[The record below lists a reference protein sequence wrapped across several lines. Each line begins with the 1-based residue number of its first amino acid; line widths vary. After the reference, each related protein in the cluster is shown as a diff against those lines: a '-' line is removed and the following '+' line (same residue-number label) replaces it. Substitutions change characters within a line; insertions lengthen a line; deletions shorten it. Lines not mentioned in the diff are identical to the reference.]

1 MKKIINNTGAT
12 FWKNPIAPYA
22 AYTIT
27 EFELKEEL
35 SIETLQ
41 HALNDTL
48 VAYPRIAYGCTTE
61 DGKLYCIENNLPL
74 EVQVAEK
81 PLLPNGDTLNG
92 HLISVALWQKRLV
105 IICNH
110 TLTDGTGAKLF
121 ISFMMQR
128 YAELAAGTAAEITGP
143 LYDEDLMN
151 EELDVSK
158 IECPKD
164 FQLDPPNPPSLRY
177 VQPKHEIVYTSDGFR
192 ISEEGFMS
200 FVKEN
205 KTSPTVALGAL
216 MAKQILNAMPE
227 SDSPV
232 VFDLA
237 TNLREHVGLEKT
249 LTNCIDSVSISI
261 SREDLKQKNHMET
274 LRATLKR
281 RNSSEYVRYKLCNS
295 GTLSVE
301 ELMAMCPT
309 FAVSYTG
316 KVGGAKLNFVEKNNI
331 YRMVSAMPIID
342 MKAQNGWFNVN
353 VTQDNFNNPLTDM
366 LKNAF
371 REIGLEIYE
380 ETKTMVTP
388 ENGRIT
394 IKQV

>member
-1 MKKIINNTGAT
+1 
-12 FWKNPIAPYA
+12 
-22 AYTIT
+22 
-27 EFELKEEL
+27 
-35 SIETLQ
+35 
-41 HALNDTL
+41 LNDTL

-74 EVQVAEK
+74 EVQVTEK

-92 HLISVALWQKRLV
+92 HLISVTLWQKRLV

-164 FQLDPPNPPSLRY
+164 FQLDPPNPRSLQY
-177 VQPKHEIVYTSDGFR
+177 VQPKHEVVYTSDGFR
-192 ISEEGFMS
+192 ISEEGFMN
-200 FVKEN
+200 FVKEK
-205 KTSPTVALGAL
+205 KTSPAIALGAL
-216 MAKQILNAMPE
+216 LAKQILNAMPE
-227 SDSPV
+227 SKAPV
-232 VFDLA
+232 VFALA

-249 LTNCIDSVSISI
+249 LTNCIDAISI
-261 SREDLKQKNHMET
+261 PLSRQDLQQENYMET

-281 RNSSEYVRYKLCNS
+281 RNSSDYVRYNLCNS

-301 ELMAMCPT
+301 EQIAMSPT
-309 FAVSYTG
+309 FCISYTG
-316 KVGGAKLNFVEKNNI
+316 KVGDTKLDFVEKNNI
-331 YRMVSAMPIID
+331 YRMISRIPMLD

-353 VTQDNFNNPLTDM
+353 VTQDNLNNPLTDM

-371 REIGLEIYE
+371 HEIGLEIYE